1 MGRVLIVPGHRRLP
15 AWMAMRMGW
24 TGCCHPIVE
33 QVCAAW
39 RRDLAV
45 IVNHDTGDEDPGR

>member
-24 TGCCHPIVE
+24 TGYCHPIVE